1 MKTTLDIADNILRR
15 AKKVA
20 HDEDLTL
27 RSLVEEGLELAL
39 AKRSQNKRYRC
50 KPVTVRGQG
59 LSPEFQ
65 EGGWGAINDA
75 IYKGRGA

>member
-1 MKTTLDIADNILRR
+1 MKTTLDLADNILSR

-20 HDEDLTL
+20 KDQNITL

-39 AKRSQNKRYRC
+39 EKRARAKKYRC
-50 KPVTVRGQG
+50 KPVTVGGQG

-65 EGGWGAINDA
+65 EGGWSAVQEA
-75 IYKGRGA
+75 IYKGRGS